1 MSKLSLED
9 SLWTCFSKSRTLVK
23 FQFFELEVFL
33 TKKMAMSDWLSTCLQ
48 DWQHSILC
56 RMDSGQ
62 RWPQHEKDLAT
73 LRRLG
78 LTETRSYPSISET

>member
-9 SLWTCFSKSRTLVK
+9 NLWTCLSKSKTLLK
-23 FQFFELEVFL
+23 FEVCS
-33 TKKMAMSDWLSTCLQ
+33 TKKMAMSDQLSTCLQ